1 MGWADPTNWAEPNP
15 KRLGLS
21 RPDKDWVDLGPID
34 LSFFFLFFFILGWS
48 RPSKLGWAKTGPA

>member
-34 LSFFFLFFFILGWS
+34 LSFFFLFFLF
-48 RPSKLGWAKTGPA
+48 